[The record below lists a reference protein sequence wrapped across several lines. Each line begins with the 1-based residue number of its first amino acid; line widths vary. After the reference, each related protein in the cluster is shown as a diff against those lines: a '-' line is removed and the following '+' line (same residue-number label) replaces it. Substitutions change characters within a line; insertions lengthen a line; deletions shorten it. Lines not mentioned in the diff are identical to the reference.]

1 MMETVKILEKELKIN
16 TLSLSELNSVYEI
29 VVNYMFTTK
38 GEVRETLEKLV
49 EKIEKR
55 ISKLYYESLVEYN
68 KEFKTNNDIKKR
80 IAELVKHEEAY
91 RLQVQIFTSCDLNRI
106 MTDLEITIFDEDDND
121 KECLWVC
128 GIEGEDFD
136 GLMEKHEKILEK
148 EQTKLVKYLGKY
160 FDNVTI
166 LKADCQ

>member
-29 VVNYMFTTK
+29 IVNYMFTTS
-38 GEVRETLEKLV
+38 GEVREILEKVV

-80 IAELVKHEEAY
+80 IQELVKYEDSY

-136 GLMEKHEKILEK
+136 GLREKHEKMLEK
-148 EQTKLVKYLGKY
+148 EQKKLVTYLKKN
-160 FDNVTI
+160 FDNVVI
-166 LKADCQ
+166 IEADCQ

>member
-29 VVNYMFTTK
+29 IVNYMFTTS
-38 GEVRETLEKLV
+38 GEVREILEKVV

-80 IAELVKHEEAY
+80 IQELVKYEDSY

-136 GLMEKHEKILEK
+136 GLREKHEKMLEK
-148 EQTKLVKYLGKY
+148 EQKKVVTYLKKN
-160 FDNVTI
+160 FDNVVI
-166 LKADCQ
+166 IEADCQ

>member
-1 MMETVKILEKELKIN
+1 MNLVIREKELKIN

-29 VVNYMFTTK
+29 IVNYMFTTS
-38 GEVRETLEKLV
+38 GEVREILEKVV

-80 IAELVKHEEAY
+80 IQELVKYEDSY

-136 GLMEKHEKILEK
+136 GLREKHEKMLEK
-148 EQTKLVKYLGKY
+148 EQKKVVTYLKKN
-160 FDNVTI
+160 FDNVVI
-166 LKADCQ
+166 IEADCQ